1 MLASLPLVYLLVLAA
16 AATSLFCFSMTKWIP
31 GRKGRTVFPLVS
43 AACCLGMIL
52 VGRIQYQHWPVQ
64 HMLILYSFA
73 WVGLTIGLFPARK
86 LMHKYAT
93 EINAGVKREKY
104 DVPARYQVSAIS
116 SVIIGS
122 LLGIILS

>member
-1 MLASLPLVYLLVLAA
+1 
-16 AATSLFCFSMTKWIP
+16 
-31 GRKGRTVFPLVS
+31 
-43 AACCLGMIL
+43 MIL

-64 HMLILYSFA
+64 HMLVLHSFGWA
-73 WVGLTIGLFPARK
+73 GLTIGLFPARK

-93 EINAGVKREKY
+93 EVNAGVKREKY
-104 DVPARYQVSAIS
+104 DILARYQVAAIS